1 MDSVFWDY
9 IFPVGVMAAI
19 CWYAANNIETLR
31 AWWQSAE
38 AFLGV

>member
-9 IFPVGVMAAI
+9 IFPFAGVVALA
-19 CWYAANNIETLR
+19 WLVLSNADALR
-31 AWWQSAE
+31 AWWQSAQ